1 MPRLSMEEV
10 VYGGEGEIMLTLAN
24 SNTAPQIVDKSVKP
38 ICGNRVPKNSGTH
51 WLVFFKPTE
60 VEE

>member
-38 ICGNRVPKNSGTH
+38 IWAS
-51 WLVFFKPTE
+51 E
-60 VEE
+60 VEPYPIAVTKSRFKEVNDG